1 MLPKDAK
8 GRRQATMM
16 DTQQR
21 LDPHLE
27 EKPPRERVIPY
38 TDDLFRDATIE
49 WLVSTDQVSE
59 ALIVTVRNDIH
70 MCLMIADPSISPSIF
85 PKDDTYR
92 STRNEWGQDL
102 KWPSNTSDNHRHLQG
117 TADRAS

>member
-8 GRRQATMM
+8 NRRQATMK

-38 TDDLFRDATIE
+38 TDDLFREAAIE
-49 WLVSTDQVSE
+49 WLVSNDQVSE
-59 ALIVTVRNDIH
+59 TSIIKLYINT
-70 MCLMIADPSISPSIF
+70 CLMIADPSIS
-85 PKDDTYR
+85 
-92 STRNEWGQDL
+92 
-102 KWPSNTSDNHRHLQG
+102 
-117 TADRAS
+117 

>member
-8 GRRQATMM
+8 NRRQATMK

-38 TDDLFRDATIE
+38 TDDLFREAAIE
-49 WLVSTDQVSE
+49 WLVSTDQV
-59 ALIVTVRNDIH
+59 T
-70 MCLMIADPSISPSIF
+70 P
-85 PKDDTYR
+85 
-92 STRNEWGQDL
+92 
-102 KWPSNTSDNHRHLQG
+102 
-117 TADRAS
+117 